1 MTTTKTKDCPT
12 CAMPLKM
19 VEDDVAF
26 NNERLSE
33 QKDMVELKFRTLF
46 MYRYT
51 CALCGKVFLSQRIK
65 RK

>member
-1 MTTTKTKDCPT
+1 VTTTKTKDCPT

-33 QKDMVELKFRTLF
+33 QKDIRKKGSEFQFNL
-46 MYRYT
+46 RYT
-51 CALCGKVFLSQRIK
+51 CTLCGKVFLSQRIK